1 MKRKKWT
8 AAELNKMTVRE
19 LKALLA
25 KAEEKWRK
33 KVKK

>member
-25 KAEEKWRK
+25 KAEERRK

>member
-8 AAELNKMTVRE
+8 AAELNKMTRTE
-19 LKALLA
+19 LKVLLD